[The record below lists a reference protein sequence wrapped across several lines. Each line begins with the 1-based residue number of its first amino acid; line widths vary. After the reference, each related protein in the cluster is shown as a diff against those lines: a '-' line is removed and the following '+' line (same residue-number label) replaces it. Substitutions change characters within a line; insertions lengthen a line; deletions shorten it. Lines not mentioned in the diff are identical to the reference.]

1 MSEQQPENKLQEL
14 INVLRGHEMRIDYNF
29 NAMLQISMLLEF
41 LYESL
46 AKNGMEIDMTGFD
59 EFQKTRIQ
67 EIDETHKKMSED
79 PEAKAKIMETLNEFQ
94 KDVEQRIKL

>member
-1 MSEQQPENKLQEL
+1 MSESDNKLQEL

-29 NAMLQISMLLEF
+29 NAMLQISMLLEY
-41 LYESL
+41 LYETLS
-46 AKNGMEIDMTGFD
+46 KKGIEIDMTEFE
-59 EFQKTRIQ
+59 EFQKKRID

-79 PEAKAKIMETLNEFQ
+79 PEAKAKIMETLSEFQ